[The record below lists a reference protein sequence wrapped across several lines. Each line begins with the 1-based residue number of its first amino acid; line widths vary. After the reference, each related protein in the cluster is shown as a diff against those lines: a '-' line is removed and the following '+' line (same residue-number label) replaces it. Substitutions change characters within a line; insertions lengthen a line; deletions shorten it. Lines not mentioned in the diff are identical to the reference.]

1 MIINNIFHW
10 GKFYSWVSSRVSRY
24 PRNNLIMLNIKIKSS
39 YRSFFGKL
47 SELVSSR
54 IIIFTYRIPDL
65 NYYYVLAL
73 SSDPRASKYMNNLIR
88 QDKLLR
94 KSKIIKLNHF
104 LLRDLLVIHGLKST
118 CEFHKLIEDNN
129 VSLLVPYTFYRGIR
143 EYNVI
148 GIREDLE
155 KYLKNV
161 KSYYGDDL
169 VEWQRYEDLKTPEL
183 IKYMLKN
190 SMLSVLM
197 DKLTEQEIK
206 VLKAAYYGGYFNY
219 PKNSRQSDI
228 GEQLNISKVTI
239 SIHIRKALK
248 KILADVLDIFSF
260 IN

>member
-1 MIINNIFHW
+1 M
-10 GKFYSWVSSRVSRY
+10 
-24 PRNNLIMLNIKIKSS
+24 
-39 YRSFFGKL
+39 
-47 SELVSSR
+47 
-54 IIIFTYRIPDL
+54 
-65 NYYYVLAL
+65 
-73 SSDPRASKYMNNLIR
+73 
-88 QDKLLR
+88 
-94 KSKIIKLNHF
+94 
-104 LLRDLLVIHGLKST
+104 KST

-129 VSLLVPYTFYRGIR
+129 VSLLVPHTFYRGIR

-148 GIREDLE
+148 GIRENLE

-197 DKLTEQEIK
+197 DKLTEQEIN

-248 KILADVLDIFSF
+248 KILADLLDIFSF